1 METPE
6 TNDPLGLA
14 VILNRKETS
23 FEQDQRKFRMLS
35 ERLWERENKDF
46 AKKHINERFEKLME
60 MDLARD
66 IDHLERQSKP
76 KHQTVIENA

>member
-1 METPE
+1 
-6 TNDPLGLA
+6 
-14 VILNRKETS
+14 
-23 FEQDQRKFRMLS
+23 MLS

-66 IDHLERQSKP
+66 IESLERQSKP
-76 KHQTVIENA
+76 KHQTVMENA